1 MRKPEGKTESRPTRR
16 SRTRL
21 RAFALGLALVALLSS
36 GATRQSASA
45 DAVVKTAARPELVLQ
60 TGHAYRVDAPA
71 FSPDGRPPAP
81 GDAEGAVKVWDVATG
96 REARALAG
104 AHAQQVTALAFSADG
119 RLLASGGK
127 DNAVRLWEVSTGRG
141 LHTLAGHTG
150 LIKSLAF

>member
-60 TGHAYRVDAPA
+60 TGHVYRVDALA
-71 FSPDGRPPAP
+71 FSPDGRLLAS
-81 GDAEGAVKVWDVATG
+81 GSADNTVRLWEAATG
-96 REARALAG
+96 RELRSLAG
-104 AHAQQVTALAFSADG
+104 QRLYVKALAFSPDG
-119 RLLASGGK
+119 RLLASGGADSTVK
-127 DNAVRLWEVSTGRG
+127 LWDVAAGREARSIE
-141 LHTLAGHTG
+141 AGG
-150 LIKSLAF
+150 